1 MFSVGWMCG
10 SVYFA
15 NHGQMNSGWGEGMVA
30 SGANIQRF
38 CPVTVR
44 VETKI
49 YFPKERKCAEFSCR
63 FETILANSQNVAHKL
78 FLPEN

>member
-38 CPVTVR
+38 CPVTAR
-44 VETKI
+44 VGTKTS
-49 YFPKERKCAEFSCR
+49 FPLLTKKNARHFR
-63 FETILANSQNVAHKL
+63 FV
-78 FLPEN
+78 